1 MIFSIGQ
8 QFTIFDFYNW
18 TTIYNLWFLQFD
30 NNLQPL
36 IFTIGQQFIIFDFY
50 NWTTISQIWFTIG
63 QQFPIIDLQFDNN
76 IQSLNFTI
84 GQGFTILNQWFS
96 IYNCGPSN
104 TIVPCAGYHVVH
116 RFWNLKLKQITDF
129 FLYKCLQ
136 CARCFH
142 HKVWRYWHMPL
153 HLKYSSKV
161 KDGKVDN
168 CTFDQMWRKQCFDRY
183 FLSWLSWRWDL

>member
-1 MIFSIGQ
+1 MRQARKTGEMKENIL
-8 QFTIFDFYNW
+8 
-18 TTIYNLWFLQFD
+18 LWFFQLD
-30 NNLQPL
+30 NNLQYL
-36 IFTIGQQFIIFDFY
+36 IFTIGQQIIIFDFY

-129 FLYKCLQ
+129 FLSINVFNVQDVFIIKYEDIDTCLWTWNTPQ
-136 CARCFH
+136 
-142 HKVWRYWHMPL
+142 K
-153 HLKYSSKV
+153 
-161 KDGKVDN
+161 
-168 CTFDQMWRKQCFDRY
+168 
-183 FLSWLSWRWDL
+183 

>member
-1 MIFSIGQ
+1 MIFTTGQ
-8 QFTIFDFYNW
+8 QFPKFDLQLGNNFPSLIYNL
-18 TTIYNLWFLQFD
+18 TTIYNSWILQLD
-30 NNLQPL
+30 K
-36 IFTIGQQFIIFDFY
+36 
-50 NWTTISQIWFTIG
+50 
-63 QQFPIIDLQFDNN
+63 DLQF
-76 IQSLNFTI
+76 F
-84 GQGFTILNQWFS
+84 NQWFS

-104 TIVPCAGYHVVH
+104 TIVPCAGCHVAH